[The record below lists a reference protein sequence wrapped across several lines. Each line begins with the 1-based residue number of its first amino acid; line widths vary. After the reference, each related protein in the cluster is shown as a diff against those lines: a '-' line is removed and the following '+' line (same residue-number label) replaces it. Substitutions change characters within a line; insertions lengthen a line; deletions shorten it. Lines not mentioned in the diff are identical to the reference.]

1 MTKTD
6 IIRELRVRHERFTA
20 HIAALDERSF
30 LFSYNGKWTAG
41 QQLEHIHRSV
51 KPLVLALRLPT
62 FALRLAFGTANRPS
76 RDYDALVAKYHAKL
90 NAGGAASGRFVPPPV
105 AYADRESLRAETLAI
120 VQKVCK
126 ALERFTEDDLERYIL
141 PHPLLGKITL
151 REMMYFTAYH
161 VEHHQALT
169 DRNLTHL

>member
-1 MTKTD
+1 MTKPD
-6 IIRELRVRHERFTA
+6 IIRELHVRHERFTD
-20 HIAALDERSF
+20 HVTALDERSF

-105 AYADRESLRAETLAI
+105 AYSDRERLRQETLAT
-120 VQKVCK
+120 VQAVCK
-126 ALERFTEDDLERYIL
+126 ALDSFTEEDLERYIL
-141 PHPLLGKITL
+141 PHPLLGKLTI

-161 VEHHQALT
+161 VDHHEALT
-169 DRNLTHL
+169 KRNLTHL

>member
-1 MTKTD
+1 MTKPD
-6 IIRELRVRHERFTA
+6 IINELLARHKRFTA
-20 HIAALDERSF
+20 HIVALPEKSF
-30 LFSYNGKWTAG
+30 LFSFSGKWTAG
-41 QQLEHIHRSV
+41 QQLEHIHRAV
-51 KPLVLALRLPT
+51 NPLVLALRLPK
-62 FALRLAFGTANRPS
+62 FALRLAFGTSNRPS

-90 NAGGAASGRFVPPPV
+90 AAGGTASGRFVPPPV
-105 AYADRESLRAETLAI
+105 AFADRESLRAETLAT
-120 VQKVCK
+120 VQKVCN

>member
-1 MTKTD
+1 MTKPD
-6 IIRELRVRHERFTA
+6 IIRELHVRHERFTA
-20 HIAALDERSF
+20 YITALDERSF

-76 RDYDALVAKYHAKL
+76 RGYDALVAKYHAKL

-105 AYADRESLRAETLAI
+105 AYADRESLRAETLAT

-141 PHPLLGKITL
+141 PHPLLGKLTI

-161 VEHHQALT
+161 VDHHEALT
-169 DRNLTHL
+169 ERNLTHL

>member
-1 MTKTD
+1 
-6 IIRELRVRHERFTA
+6 
-20 HIAALDERSF
+20 
-30 LFSYNGKWTAG
+30 
-41 QQLEHIHRSV
+41 
-51 KPLVLALRLPT
+51 
-62 FALRLAFGTANRPS
+62 
-76 RDYDALVAKYHAKL
+76 
-90 NAGGAASGRFVPPPV
+90 VPPPV
-105 AYADRESLRAETLAI
+105 AYADRERLRTETLAT